1 MIKVRFN
8 RVSSFFGSEIAFFG
22 HKVPKKPEEVRL
34 AGTYNM
40 HPCPSL
46 DSVPEHCIWHPASLL
61 SNLGASA
68 VPISV
73 MRAVRN
79 PLLRQRILDCQGG
92 RAGGTAR
99 HLVLSPRV
107 CWHNW
112 TRKFY
117 SATVWRAHVQHRERE
132 IETSSGHL

>member
-1 MIKVRFN
+1 MKIRRKDISDDKVRFN

-22 HKVPKKPEEVRL
+22 QKVPKNRRTSTC
-34 AGTYNM
+34 AHNM

-79 PLLRQRILDCQGG
+79 LLLRQRMLQ
-92 RAGGTAR
+92 
-99 HLVLSPRV
+99 
-107 CWHNW
+107 
-112 TRKFY
+112 
-117 SATVWRAHVQHRERE
+117 
-132 IETSSGHL
+132 